1 MNDDNFFRSKFNF
14 FGMSVTI
21 FLVQFLLKCGQAVL
35 SQNNLLLFAAGNF
48 LNIVTMVSTSKTNI
62 NLEAT
67 GAGAGAG
74 VYMQGSGCGFRHKW
88 AGPRGRIQEE
98 TRLESIGGEPF

>member
-1 MNDDNFFRSKFNF
+1 
-14 FGMSVTI
+14 MSVTT

-35 SQNNLLLFAAGNF
+35 SKNYLLVFAAGNF
-48 LNIVTMVSTSKTNI
+48 LNIVTMVSASKTNI

-74 VYMQGSGCGFRHKW
+74 V
-88 AGPRGRIQEE
+88 
-98 TRLESIGGEPF
+98 